1 MSVTNHG
8 RVATVFLPVTTTTV
22 FCPAKL
28 NLFLAITGRRED
40 GFHTLV
46 SVVAKLDFG
55 DELSLTKR
63 APADGLFTLACNH
76 PEVPVDEQNLV
87 LKAARAFAEETGGGG
102 GVDFVLHKRTPMG
115 AGLGGGSSDGVGA
128 LLGLNALAGRP
139 LGADALHRLA
149 AKLGSDCPLFLGY
162 GLQTMRGRGE
172 RMEAWP
178 AGARA
183 RVAGQRVLVF
193 KPPFG
198 VSTAWA
204 YGRLAATA
212 PGSYVPENDAEAR
225 VAGWLASPHTP
236 VENLCFNSMEPPV
249 FEKYPAIPVLAE
261 RLQAAFGLRTHMSGS
276 GSACYALIGEDA
288 PVSAIEQAI
297 RRAWGPTAFVTV
309 ARIRD

>member
-1 MSVTNHG
+1 MSVTKRG

-46 SVVAKLDFG
+46 SVVAKLDVG
-55 DELSLTKR
+55 DDLSVTIR
-63 APADGLFTLACNH
+63 PGAEGAFTLACND
-76 PEVPVDEQNLV
+76 PEVPVNEQNLV
-87 LKAARAFAEETGGGG
+87 LKAVRAFAAETGRTD
-102 GVDFVLHKRTPMG
+102 GVDFVLQKRIPMG

-128 LLGLNALAGRP
+128 LLGLNALAGQP
-139 LGADALHRLA
+139 LAPDALHRLA
-149 AKLGSDCPLFLGY
+149 ATLGSDCPLFLGT
-162 GLQTMRGRGE
+162 GVQIMRGRGE
-172 RMEAWP
+172 RLQA
-178 AGARA
+178 AGPGTRE
-183 RVAGQRVLVF
+183 RVTGQRVLVF

-225 VAGWLASPHTP
+225 LSRWLTSPRAP
-236 VENLCFNSMEPPV
+236 LEDLCFNTMEPPV
-249 FEKYPAIPVLAE
+249 FDKYPAIPVLAE
-261 RLQAAFGLRTHMSGS
+261 RLQATFGLRTHMSGS
-276 GSACYALIGEDA
+276 GSACYALLGEQA
-288 PVSAIEQAI
+288 PVPDIEEAI